1 MRPVRPPSALGAAV
15 WFATLFTGTLASGLE
30 PLPAPSGSAAPLVP
44 AAVTS
49 AGSVRPVAAVPPT
62 APPAQGAL
70 LPGAAYA
77 TAPPDPSA
85 EAVVEPPASASATAV
100 PPPETPPPA
109 IAPSIDPVA
118 SAAPSASAA
127 LVAPAPP
134 VVAEETVALPEE
146 PAKIHDTV
154 VFVLRHGHGKKSA
167 AERAA
172 ASSEAL
178 TRAVETQGTEEVR
191 VVRQGDALVVYAA
204 SIPVV
209 ELYPDD
215 VEGTGFSTDDT
226 FAATVAAHVRE
237 AVVAEK
243 KRSAIASAVFSF
255 SLLVF
260 VGLVAFYVL
269 RKIGEFFDRARKW
282 TLDNPDRITGI
293 RVQSQE
299 VIGPT
304 ALRGGVLV
312 TLIVGRFVAQIG
324 VFYLWLV
331 FALSLFQTT
340 RPYTAKLT
348 GFVVTP
354 LSDLAARIAASLPL
368 AVMAAVSG
376 VTVYVLLRFVQL
388 FFEGIARRQTVIP
401 WLPPDL
407 AGSTSVLV
415 RVGIVVAALVLVAPL
430 VSGDSDGALARA
442 GSVVLL
448 SFGLSATPLL
458 ASIAVGVVIVFGRRI
473 RVGEH
478 AEIGGR
484 TGRVVAVGLIDVK
497 MRDRDGCE
505 VRVPHLLALV
515 HPTRVLGVRP
525 RISVEIVVAPDSAP
539 AHVRQVLLDAVSTM
553 GESPAVELTN
563 LDADAASYRVTLS
576 VVPELGAGQVRVS
589 IAEALHEAG
598 IAFGRSSGR
607 LAAT

>member
-1 MRPVRPPSALGAAV
+1 MTAAGPTNGVVPGAA
-15 WFATLFTGTLASGLE
+15 
-30 PLPAPSGSAAPLVP
+30 PANDV
-44 AAVTS
+44 V
-49 AGSVRPVAAVPPT
+49 
-62 APPAQGAL
+62 

-77 TAPPDPSA
+77 AAPPDPSTEAALEPSPSASAPAPA
-85 EAVVEPPASASATAV
+85 EIPPAPSAAAAPSVSASASA
-100 PPPETPPPA
+100 PSPPA
-109 IAPSIDPVA
+109 
-118 SAAPSASAA
+118 
-127 LVAPAPP
+127 VAPVEAI
-134 VVAEETVALPEE
+134 ALPEE

-154 VFVLRHGHGKKSA
+154 VFVLRHPHGKKSA
-167 AERAA
+167 ADRAGA
-172 ASSEAL
+172 ASEAL
-178 TRAVETQGTEEVR
+178 TRAVETQGTEDVR

-204 SIPVV
+204 SIPIV
-209 ELYPDD
+209 ELYEDD
-215 VEGTGFSTDDT
+215 VEGSGYSTDDT
-226 FAATVAAHVRE
+226 LAAYAAARVHDSIVS
-237 AVVAEK
+237 EK
-243 KRSAIASAVFSF
+243 KRSAIASTVFSF

-260 VGLVAFYVL
+260 VALVAFYVL

-299 VIGPT
+299 VVGAT
-304 ALRGGVLV
+304 ALRGGALV
-312 TLIVGRFVAQIG
+312 TLIVGRFVAQVGI
-324 VFYLWLV
+324 FYLWLV

-376 VTVYVLLRFVQL
+376 ITVYVLLRFVQL
-388 FFEGIARRQTVIP
+388 FFEGVARRQTVIP

-430 VSGDSDGALARA
+430 VTGDSNGAIARA
-442 GSVVLL
+442 GLVVLL
-448 SFGLSATPLL
+448 ALGLSSTPLL
-458 ASIAVGVVIVFGRRI
+458 GSIAVGVVTVFGRRI

-484 TGRVVAVGLIDVK
+484 AGRVIAVGLIDVRL
-497 MRDRDGCE
+497 RDRDGCE
-505 VRVPHLLALV
+505 VRVPHLLELV

-525 RISVEIVVAPDSAP
+525 RIALDVLVTSDSAP
-539 AHVRQVLLDAVSTM
+539 AHVRQVLLDAVTMM

-563 LDADAASYRVTLS
+563 IDADAASYRVTLS

-589 IAEALHEAG
+589 IAEALHDAG
-598 IAFGRSSGR
+598 IALGRAHGRPSS
-607 LAAT
+607 T